1 MITVL
6 PFMVRYQMSSG
17 TATQALRP
25 ISGKGSV
32 QKVIEVMGHAGILLL
47 VHRVTRA
54 LNASL
59 FLLSSAP
66 WSSWGGHWVL

>member
-25 ISGKGSV
+25 ISGKER
-32 QKVIEVMGHAGILLL
+32 I
-47 VHRVTRA
+47 
-54 LNASL
+54 
-59 FLLSSAP
+59 
-66 WSSWGGHWVL
+66 